1 VELADVTYE
10 VLLIRYGT
18 RAVTRSEIF
27 LDYPAY
33 EEPDAP
39 ARMDYFFWVARRP
52 GTTLVIDTGFSGP
65 GGGARGR
72 TTLADPRQALARLG
86 IRPADAPAVAITHG
100 HYDHIG
106 NLGYFPESELVI
118 AEAEL
123 AFWTG
128 RHARHPL
135 VRRSADDA
143 DLAALAAAR
152 GQGRVRAFADRA
164 EPAPGIE
171 MIRVGGHTPG
181 QSILLVPTVAGTVL
195 IASDAVHYYEEVDR
209 DMPFAIAASVP
220 GMWAAYDLIRALLR
234 DGRAQHL
241 VSGHDP
247 GTAARLGA
255 AAVPRGDLPGLDG
268 LVLSVGGPEAVNP
281 EGDP

>member
-65 GGGARGR
+65 GGAARGR

-118 AEAEL
+118 A
-123 AFWTG
+123 
-128 RHARHPL
+128 
-135 VRRSADDA
+135 DA